1 MSPREFLSLR
11 DYLGPELS
19 GRTISDARYTK
30 WLTGIQ
36 SCLGASAA
44 RGDAIRNE
52 IFRECR
58 ASLAPHKVPATIRF
72 VGELDVTPA
81 GKLARAD
88 A

>member
-1 MSPREFLSLR
+1 MSR
-11 DYLGPELS
+11 
-19 GRTISDARYTK
+19 ARSRK
-30 WLTGIQ
+30 SPITGAIVVADVVLAEGD
-36 SCLGASAA
+36 CAA
-44 RGDAIRNE
+44 RGDVIRNE

-58 ASLAPHKVPATIRF
+58 ALLAPHKVPATIRF